1 MIALLLDLAEGWPP
15 SGAVA
20 LLGSGDAVAHQ
31 QVDHVADEQ
40 KRAVLDVPVAV
51 EKPSVQDGR
60 QDDQGDAPDEDSKRP
75 DLACVLGAAQAECG
89 DDELN
94 QAHGEDDD
102 SQSDGGG
109 VCRGLGI
116 AQSHRLVHSHRGG
129 RHSER
134 DEGGAR

>member
-1 MIALLLDLAEGWPP
+1 MCQLPLKNHPYRM
-15 SGAVA
+15 VA
-20 LLGSGDAVAHQ
+20 RMTREMPQMRIL
-31 QVDHVADEQ
+31 
-40 KRAVLDVPVAV
+40 
-51 EKPSVQDGR
+51 
-60 QDDQGDAPDEDSKRP
+60 KRP

>member
-1 MIALLLDLAEGWPP
+1 MYQLPL
-15 SGAVA
+15 
-20 LLGSGDAVAHQ
+20 
-31 QVDHVADEQ
+31 
-40 KRAVLDVPVAV
+40 KT
-51 EKPSVQDGR
+51 SVQDGR

-116 AQSHRLVHSHRGG
+116 AKSSGWSIPIVAADIR
-129 RHSER
+129 
-134 DEGGAR
+134 AR